1 LAVGSW
7 QLAVGSWQLA
17 VGSFKMGVLV
27 KYFVSRWYAAM
38 PPDVRKVSDFPIRN
52 TFLLGLHP
60 CLLSGLLV
68 LLCSSAALAQ
78 FSKTPTLYEQCESL
92 AENAA
97 NTTAIA
103 KATAEL
109 KGSETK
115 KRLEAVQSLTK
126 TCDPRV
132 NDTLLGLLQD
142 ADATVRVAT
151 VEALGK
157 LGNQEAID
165 PMIEALQNDKD
176 WRVRAALGLSLGSFN
191 VHRARN
197 ATLNVLVN
205 TGNVKVT
212 DEGDMRARCFGIL
225 VVNQM
230 RDVRFSRKAVSFLFE
245 FLDHDDPKLRQ
256 VAEATAIELQNT
268 RNGKHE
274 LVGILQQHNFP
285 EYRRKAAYWLGQW
298 GVTEARAALE
308 QAALGDRDSS
318 VQQTAKAALAK
329 LK

>member
-1 LAVGSW
+1 MKYLVSGLLA
-7 QLAVGSWQLA
+7 AV
-17 VGSFKMGVLV
+17 
-27 KYFVSRWYAAM
+27 
-38 PPDVRKVSDFPIRN
+38 PPDVRKVFRG
-52 TFLLGLHP
+52 TLLLGLRP
-60 CLLSGLLV
+60 VLFSGLLA
-68 LLCSSAALAQ
+68 LLCSSVALAQ
-78 FSKTPTLYEQCESL
+78 YNKTPALYEQCEAI
-92 AENAA
+92 AENAT
-97 NTTAIA
+97 NTAAIA

-109 KGSETK
+109 KSTEAK
-115 KRLEAVQSLTK
+115 KRLEAVQALAK
-126 TCDPRV
+126 ICDPRV
-132 NDTLLGLLQD
+132 NETLLSLLQD

-165 PMIEALQNDKD
+165 PMIEALQTDKD
-176 WRVRAALGLSLGSFN
+176 WRVRAALGLALGSFIA
-191 VHRARN
+191 HRARN

-256 VAEATAIELQNT
+256 VAESTAAELQHT

-274 LVGILQQHNFP
+274 LIGILQQHNFP
-285 EYRRKAAYWLGQW
+285 EYRRKAAYWLGEW
-298 GVTEARAALE
+298 GATEARAALE
-308 QAALGDRDSS
+308 QAALGDRDST

>member
-1 LAVGSW
+1 
-7 QLAVGSWQLA
+7 
-17 VGSFKMGVLV
+17 M
-27 KYFVSRWYAAM
+27 KYFVSRLYAAM
-38 PPDVRKVSDFPIRN
+38 PPDVRKVSDLPVRG
-52 TFLLGLHP
+52 TFLLGLRP
-60 CLLSGLLV
+60 FLLSGLLA

-78 FSKTPTLYEQCESL
+78 FSKTPTLYEQCEAV

-109 KGSETK
+109 KSTDAK
-115 KRLEAVQSLTK
+115 KRIEAVQALTK
-126 TCDPRV
+126 SCDPRV

-142 ADATVRVAT
+142 ADATLRVAA

-157 LGNQEAID
+157 LGNQDAID
-165 PMIEALQNDKD
+165 PLIEALLADKD

-230 RDVRFSRKAVSFLFE
+230 RDVRFSRKAISFLFE
-245 FLDHDDPKLRQ
+245 FVDHDDLKLRQ
-256 VAEATAIELQNT
+256 IAEATAVELQHT
-268 RNGKHE
+268 RNGVHE
-274 LVGILQQHNFP
+274 LIGILQQHNFP
-285 EYRRKAAYWLGQW
+285 DYRRKAAYWLGEW
-298 GVTEARAALE
+298 HTAEARAALE
-308 QAALGDRDSS
+308 QTALGDRDSS